1 MSNLSKI
8 RIQIPIHYTACHA
21 VSTSKRTF
29 IFSDSIELGKLISN
43 RYDIPFVYGDTEDR
57 FNVIQDNKTIVIS
70 RVGDLGVSVND
81 LQRIIEVDFLY
92 GSRQQEIQR
101 TGRLIH
107 STKAERYD
115 IIMTEKE
122 FDSYGKRIWI
132 LEEKGFHV
140 RVVSS

>member
-1 MSNLSKI
+1 MNK
-8 RIQIPIHYTACHA
+8 
-21 VSTSKRTF
+21 SKRTF
-29 IFSDSIELGKLISN
+29 IFSDSIEIGEKISKLN
-43 RYDIPFVYGDTEDR
+43 DLPFVYGDTENRYD
-57 FNVIQDNKTIVIS
+57 VIQNNKAIVIS

-101 TGRLIH
+101 TGRLMH
-107 STKAERYD
+107 STKAERHD

-122 FDSYGKRIWI
+122 FESYGKRVWI

-140 RVVSS
+140 KVMTS